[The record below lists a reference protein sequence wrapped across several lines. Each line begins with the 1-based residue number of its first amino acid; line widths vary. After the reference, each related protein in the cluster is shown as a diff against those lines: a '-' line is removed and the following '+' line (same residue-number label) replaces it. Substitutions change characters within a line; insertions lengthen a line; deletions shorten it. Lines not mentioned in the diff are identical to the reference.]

1 MISATDVER
10 AVNRAIQ
17 PLVTRVNS
25 VERLLDG
32 QQSAGGARGAA
43 LTVTDKSRPTLTHS
57 GSSFN
62 LQKSSLNL
70 KQHTNPDQVSSRGR
84 EGEREREREREFAV
98 YTQRP
103 QELISNPTFWCF
115 VAALVGSPQ
124 DR

>member
-10 AVNRAIQ
+10 AVSRAIQ

-57 GSSFN
+57 VSSFN

-70 KQHTNPDQVSSRGR
+70 KQNTNPDQVSSR
-84 EGEREREREREFAV
+84 EREKEREKERLLF
-98 YTQRP
+98 TRNGHRN
-103 QELISNPTFWCF
+103 SFRT
-115 VAALVGSPQ
+115 
-124 DR
+124 

>member
-10 AVNRAIQ
+10 AVSRAIQ

-32 QQSAGGARGAA
+32 QQSAGGAPGGARGAA

-57 GSSFN
+57 VSSFN

-70 KQHTNPDQVSSRGR
+70 KQNTNPDQVSSR
-84 EGEREREREREFAV
+84 EREKEILLFTRNGHRNSFR
-98 YTQRP
+98 T
-103 QELISNPTFWCF
+103 
-115 VAALVGSPQ
+115 
-124 DR
+124 

>member
-10 AVNRAIQ
+10 AVSRAIQ

-43 LTVTDKSRPTLTHS
+43 LTVTDKSRPTLAHS
-57 GSSFN
+57 VSSFN

-70 KQHTNPDQVSSRGR
+70 KQNTNPDQVSSR
-84 EGEREREREREFAV
+84 EREKERLMFTHNDHRNSFR
-98 YTQRP
+98 T
-103 QELISNPTFWCF
+103 
-115 VAALVGSPQ
+115 
-124 DR
+124 